1 MNFVTILIWITIV
14 IIGAIAIIGVKLHYR
29 GKELESEEGSILPS
43 TEGINEAL
51 NKGKDLITTRSENQ
65 SSTNTPRSLS
75 PNVPKQESS
84 NNLFRKRLGS
94 DTRNDDYIS
103 PEVEDNNSKNY
114 EYQSQNQVLINY
126 ENNVKKFQE
135 PIKQS
140 QMNIMSQNNKD
151 TSELKDLF
159 TIDELIKESKRK
171 DSEREKESQKISKPE
186 DDEELNE
193 LKESI
198 KNKTPEPLIEEV
210 IAEDGEEKISDVIK
224 SEEESPKSET
234 DSVASQKDIDEAI
247 SSASKE
253 SEEEKVESISEE
265 SNITDT
271 LLSQEKTEEIS
282 EPALKTPSKVGENK
296 DYKMGAS
303 IDDADLFNNDKEEE
317 DTMDLD
323 YRKDLDK
330 VKNKIKESKIF
341 QDVKEKLVSEEVP
354 PADNVQDEFIRNVN
368 EYDEYE
374 PIINETHIDI
384 DDGSYEDYHNQ
395 KLRQEN
401 TRRVFRQAKV
411 APEVEKPNVGE
422 IKEKPSRAN
431 IKINLNNN
439 EVVLKKGD
447 EIIYTHDGETYSSQV
462 YAIRGDDIAVRYR
475 GKNIKIKASDVKKIY

>member
-1 MNFVTILIWITIV
+1 MNFVTILIWVTIV

-29 GKELESEEGSILPS
+29 GKELELDEGSILPS
-43 TEGINEAL
+43 TEDINEAL
-51 NKGKDLITTRSENQ
+51 NKGKDLINTRSENQ

-75 PNVPKQESS
+75 PNIPKQESS
-84 NNLFRKRLGS
+84 NNLFRKHLGS
-94 DTRNDDYIS
+94 DTHNDGYIS
-103 PEVEDNNSKNY
+103 PEVEDNNVKNY
-114 EYQSQNQVLINY
+114 EYKSQNQVLINY

-140 QMNIMSQNNKD
+140 QMDIMSQNNKD

-186 DDEELNE
+186 DDKELNE

-210 IAEDGEEKISDVIK
+210 IVEDSEEKISDVIK
-224 SEEESPKSET
+224 SDEETSKSET
-234 DSVASQKDIDEAI
+234 ASVASQKDIDEAI

-253 SEEEKVESISEE
+253 SEEEVESISEE

-271 LLSQEKTEEIS
+271 LLNQEKTEEIS

-303 IDDADLFNNDKEEE
+303 IDDADLFNEEE

-323 YRKDLDK
+323 YRKDIDK
-330 VKNKIKESKIF
+330 VKNKIKGSKIF
-341 QDVKEKLVSEEVP
+341 QDVKEKLISEEEA
-354 PADNVQDEFIRNVN
+354 PAENLQDEFIRNVN

-411 APEVEKPNVGE
+411 SPEPAKPNVGE

-462 YAIRGDDIAVRYR
+462 YAIKGDDIAVRYR